1 MAPQDRVRIFTS
13 MKVMN
18 KETIAQFTVT
28 NKVGEVIKQYSIP
41 TTYGD
46 ELTKVLKEARQTW
59 SEYYVQMETDLF
71 IQSFSHTYS
80 EEVLMNN
87 K

>member
-1 MAPQDRVRIFTS
+1 
-13 MKVMN
+13 MN

-28 NKVGEVIKQYSIP
+28 DKAGEVIKQYSIP

-59 SEYYVQMETDLF
+59 SEYYVQMETDIF
-71 IQSFSHTYS
+71 IQSFSHTYN

>member
-1 MAPQDRVRIFTS
+1 
-13 MKVMN
+13 MN

-59 SEYYVQMETDLF
+59 SEYYVQLETDIF
-71 IQSFSHTYS
+71 VQSFSDETRSLDCLRNRKWLPDHRVCS
-80 EEVLMNN
+80 QW
-87 K
+87 

>member
-1 MAPQDRVRIFTS
+1 
-13 MKVMN
+13 MN

-28 NKVGEVIKQYSIP
+28 DKAGEVIKQYSIP

-59 SEYYVQMETDLF
+59 SEYYVQLETDIF
-71 IQSFSHTYS
+71 VQSFSHTYS
-80 EEVLMNN
+80 EEALLNN

>member
-1 MAPQDRVRIFTS
+1 MER
-13 MKVMN
+13 K
-18 KETIAQFTVT
+18 TIATFKVT
-28 NKVGEVIKQYSIP
+28 DRAGDLIKMYSIP

-46 ELTKVLKEARQTW
+46 ELNKLLKEARQTW
-59 SEYYVQMETDLF
+59 DEYYVEMETDTF

-80 EEVLMNN
+80 EELLLSN

>member
-1 MAPQDRVRIFTS
+1 MEKQ
-13 MKVMN
+13 
-18 KETIAQFTVT
+18 TIAKFTVT
-28 NKVGEVIKQYSIP
+28 DKAGEVIKMYSIP

-46 ELTKVLKEARQTW
+46 GLTKVLKEARQTW
-59 SEYYVQMETDLF
+59 GEYYVQLETDVF

-80 EEVLMNN
+80 EEVLLTN